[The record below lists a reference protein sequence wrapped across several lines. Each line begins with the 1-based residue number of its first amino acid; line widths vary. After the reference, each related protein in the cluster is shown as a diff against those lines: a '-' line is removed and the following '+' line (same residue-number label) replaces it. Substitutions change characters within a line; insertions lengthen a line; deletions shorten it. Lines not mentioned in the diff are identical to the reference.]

1 VARNNYKSE
10 KRRKELKKAKKRQD
24 KEQRKEL
31 RKEEGAEGVDD
42 SSPVDAETN
51 GDSTTKE

>member
-1 VARNNYKSE
+1 MARNNYKSE